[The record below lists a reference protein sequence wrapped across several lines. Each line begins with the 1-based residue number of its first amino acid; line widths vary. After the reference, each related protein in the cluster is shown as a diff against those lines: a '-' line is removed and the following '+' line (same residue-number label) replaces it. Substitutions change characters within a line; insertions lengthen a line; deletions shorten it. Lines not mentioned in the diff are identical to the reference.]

1 MSKIVKSPDRKYFL
15 FWFFLLSFVLT
26 GSFKSLKA
34 QEVPAETLSVKDTLQ
49 SSDTLSVPQVTD
61 TLGKTT
67 APVDTLKT
75 EREVLNLSFG
85 KGERLKFKVR
95 WGPIKAGNASMEI
108 PEIIEYNGRKCF
120 RIVSTAESSKFFSA
134 FFKVRDR
141 VESITDVE
149 GLYSHHFEKHI
160 KEGKFQADKS
170 VDFDQKNHLALTDK
184 DTIPVPPFVQ
194 DVLSALYYVRTQP
207 LEIGKSIF
215 VDNHTDKKNYPL
227 EVKVLKKE
235 RVEVDAGTFDCVVV
249 QPILQA
255 AGVFEQK
262 GSLTVWL
269 TDDQKK
275 IPVLMKSKV
284 VIGSITTELTDYHPG
299 RVGEE

>member
-1 MSKIVKSPDRKYFL
+1 MRRITDSQNSKYLLFSFSFL
-15 FWFFLLSFVLT
+15 ILVLT
-26 GSFKSLKA
+26 GYYRGIKA
-34 QEVPAETLSVKDTLQ
+34 QEVPVETLSVKDTLQ
-49 SSDTLSVPQVTD
+49 LRDTLSAPQGID
-61 TLGKTT
+61 TLGKTPV
-67 APVDTLKT
+67 PVDTLKN
-75 EREVLNLSFG
+75 EREVPNLSFG
-85 KGERLKFKVR
+85 VGERLQFKVR
-95 WGPIKAGNASMEI
+95 WGPIKAGNATMEI

-141 VESITDVE
+141 VESITDVK
-149 GLYSHHFEKHI
+149 GLYSLHFEKHI
-160 KEGKFQADKS
+160 REGKFQSDKS
-170 VDFDQKNHLALTDK
+170 VDFDQQNHLALTDK

-227 EVKVLKKE
+227 EVKVLRKE
-235 RVEVDAGTFDCVVV
+235 RVEVDAGTFDCLVV

-275 IPVLMKSKV
+275 MPVLMKSKV
-284 VIGSITTELTDYHPG
+284 MIGSITTELTDYRLG
-299 RVGEE
+299 RAGEE

>member
-1 MSKIVKSPDRKYFL
+1 MRRIAKSQILKYLLFSFL
-15 FWFFLLSFVLT
+15 ILFMNGVFRAIH
-26 GSFKSLKA
+26 A
-34 QEVPAETLSVKDTLQ
+34 QEAPAETSSVNDTLQ
-49 SSDTLSVPQVTD
+49 NIDTISVPQIAD
-61 TLGKTT
+61 TLGKTPV
-67 APVDTLKT
+67 PVDTLKT

-85 KGERLKFKVR
+85 VGERLKFKVR
-95 WGPIKAGNASMEI
+95 WGPIKAGNATMEI
-108 PEIIEYNGRKCF
+108 PEIIEFKGRKCF
-120 RIVSTAESSKFFSA
+120 RIVSIAESSKFFSA

-149 GLYSHHFEKHI
+149 GLYSLHFEKHI
-160 KEGKFQADKS
+160 REGKFQSDKS
-170 VDFDQKNHLALTDK
+170 VDFDQQNHLALTDK

-249 QPILQA
+249 QPILQS

-262 GSLTVWL
+262 GTLTVWL

-275 IPVLMKSKV
+275 MPVLLKSKV
-284 VIGSITTELTDYHPG
+284 VIGSITTELTDYCLG

>member
-1 MSKIVKSPDRKYFL
+1 MRKVIKSPNRKYFL
-15 FWFFLLSFVLT
+15 FWLFFLSFVLT
-26 GSFKSLKA
+26 GSLKSLKA
-34 QEVPAETLSVKDTLQ
+34 QEVLGETLSVKDTLQ
-49 SSDTLSVPQVTD
+49 LRDTLSAPQGID
-61 TLGKTT
+61 TLGKT
-67 APVDTLKT
+67 PVPADSLKT
-75 EREVLNLSFG
+75 EREVPNFSFG
-85 KGERLKFKVR
+85 VGERLKFKVR
-95 WGPIKAGNASMEI
+95 WGPIKAGNATMEI
-108 PEIIEYNGRKCF
+108 PEIIEYNGRKCY

-141 VESITDVE
+141 VESITDVK
-149 GLYSHHFEKHI
+149 GLYSLHFEKHI
-160 KEGKFQADKS
+160 REGKFQSDKF
-170 VDFDQKNHLALTDK
+170 VDFDQQNHLALTDK

-207 LEIGKSIF
+207 LEIGKSVF

-227 EVKVLKKE
+227 EVKVLRKE

-262 GSLTVWL
+262 GTLTVWL

-275 IPVLMKSKV
+275 MPVLMQSKV
-284 VIGSITTELTDYHPG
+284 MIGSITTELTDYRLG